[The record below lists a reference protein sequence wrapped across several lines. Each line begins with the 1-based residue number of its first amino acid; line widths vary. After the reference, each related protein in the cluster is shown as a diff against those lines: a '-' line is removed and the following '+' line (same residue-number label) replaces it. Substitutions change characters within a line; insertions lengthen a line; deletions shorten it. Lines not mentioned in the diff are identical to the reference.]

1 MSADSFAGFVSALA
15 SGDAAAIAAHYRP
28 DARSYGPLAWP
39 LEGSA
44 IGAGL
49 AENAARLDGLEIELH
64 DAFTN
69 ADQDRAALR
78 LVRRWTECD
87 ARLSAIETR
96 YLRLADELIE
106 EEFAGPNTFQ
116 IAGRE
121 LNQWGRKP
129 AVTEPDPSPEILAAA
144 ETETSGKAPETVA
157 ERFVNAFGRTAISL
171 RT

>member
-1 MSADSFAGFVSALA
+1 MNSAPATDVA
-15 SGDAAAIAAHYRP
+15 
-28 DARSYGPLAWP
+28 
-39 LEGSA
+39 
-44 IGAGL
+44 
-49 AENAARLDGLEIELH
+49 NRLDGLEIELH

-69 ADQDRAALR
+69 ADQDCAALR
-78 LVRRWTECD
+78 LVRRWTEGD

-129 AVTEPDPSPEILAAA
+129 AATEPDPSPKILAAS

-157 ERFVNAFGRTAISL
+157 ERFVHASAETIRT
-171 RT
+171 R